1 MKKIDCS
8 KLARGD
14 IVLTTSLA
22 WESDAIRRATDS
34 DISHAMLCVASNSV
48 MDSTGDGVQARN
60 PQKLFYDDECAIYV
74 LRLKTPLPDK
84 TLKQVIDYVRGE
96 HGAGYSVK
104 EAIRS
109 VTGPKG
115 AGSQQQFCSRL
126 VARAFSAAGVKLVE
140 NESFCTPAQLKASPL
155 LKTIE
160 GTVAHISDEEVAAWQ
175 SNRNGFAEFIEV
187 TNEFLKRARRIS
199 SKIRTIDDAIAFV
212 VQHPSS
218 DVDMSE
224 AFRSSGYLD
233 FWQKE
238 LVEYAWRYDLSA
250 MLTFSKSFKVED
262 AVAEYCEQT
271 LKDEENGTF
280 DHWKQSLQALKVN
293 PLTRQ
298 LKTWSDLESLYESLV
313 GAHRARVQTARD
325 WLELC
330 KNSEDTGFTSANTII
345 DPGTL

>member
-22 WESDAIRRATDS
+22 WESDVIRRATDS

-74 LRLKTPLPDK
+74 LRLKTPLPAEA
-84 TLKQVIDYVRGE
+84 LKQVIDYVRGE
-96 HGAGYSVK
+96 HGAEYSVK

-115 AGSQQQFCSRL
+115 FGSQQQFCSRL

-155 LKTIE
+155 LKMIDA
-160 GTVAHISDEEVAAWQ
+160 VAHISDEEVAAWQ
-175 SNRNGFAEFIEV
+175 SNRNGIAEFIEV

-199 SKIRTIDDAIAFV
+199 SKIRTLEEAIAFV
-212 VQHPSS
+212 VQYPSR
-218 DVDMSE
+218 DVEMSE

-233 FWQKE
+233 FWRKE

-250 MLTFSKSFKVED
+250 MLTFAKSFGAEE

-271 LKDEENGTF
+271 LKDEEEGTF
-280 DHWKQSLQALKVN
+280 DHWKQSLQALKAN

-298 LKTWSDLESLYESLV
+298 LKTWGELESLYENLV

-325 WLELC
+325 WLELH
-330 KNSEDTGFTSANTII
+330 KRSEGTCLTSANTIRA
-345 DPGTL
+345 PGTS